1 MNKAPI
7 VETSAVV
14 AALAAFIVVGLV
26 GLFAHVPAVVILQR
40 AAMALFLFAMIGGL
54 IGYVATKILS
64 EGAGKRSPAAPAE
77 SEKKGEGRNEGV
89 TA

>member
-1 MNKAPI
+1 MNKIPV
-7 VETSAVV
+7 VETAAVV
-14 AALAAFIVVGLV
+14 AALAAFIVVGVV
-26 GLFAHVPAVVILQR
+26 GLVAHVPATMILQR

-54 IGYVATKILS
+54 IGYVASKILA
-64 EGAGKRSPAAPAE
+64 EGIGRRPSAPSAE